1 VVRRGERALL
11 VTEGGQVV
19 GIVTITDAKEVPQA
33 LWAATPVRRI
43 MTSVPL
49 KTVPLS
55 ADLAAALQLMVED
68 SLNQVPVVQ
77 AGQVVG
83 LLRRADILRYL
94 QLRDKLHL
102 ANDRRASVSGT
113 PA

>member
-1 VVRRGERALL
+1 
-11 VTEGGQVV
+11 
-19 GIVTITDAKEVPQA
+19 
-33 LWAATPVRRI
+33 